1 MQDLVRVEI
10 IYSQALDEDFVAAF
24 KEAGVAKRFT
34 KLNNV
39 MGAGCSTP
47 RMGDN
52 VWPQLNMMY
61 LIFCSSDEA
70 AQIQSIVNRI
80 RGQYSTEGVACFI
93 SSAKE
98 G

>member
-1 MQDLVRVEI
+1 MQELVRVEI
-10 IYSQALDEDFVAAF
+10 IYSQALDEDFTLAF

-61 LIFCSSDEA
+61 LIFCEKEEA
-70 AQIQSIVNRI
+70 EKIQEIVNRI
-80 RGQYSTEGVACFI
+80 RGQYTTEGVACFI
-93 SSAKE
+93 SSAMQ